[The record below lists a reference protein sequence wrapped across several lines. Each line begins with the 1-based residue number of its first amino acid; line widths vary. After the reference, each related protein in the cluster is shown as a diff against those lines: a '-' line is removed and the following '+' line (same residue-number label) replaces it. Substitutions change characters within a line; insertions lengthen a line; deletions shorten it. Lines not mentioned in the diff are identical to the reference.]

1 MEGHHFLSMP
11 ISGEPPTA
19 TSTIVIRRFTREES
33 PLDFD
38 LAMALRMEVF
48 VEEQSVPV
56 EEELDAYDDE
66 AIHWLVLNLGTLE
79 ILATGRLISYQEGCQ
94 MRPVAKIGRIA
105 VKRSMRGKRLGELV
119 MREILATAMEQGYE
133 QAILD
138 AQVQALPF
146 YEKLGFVAEGDEFLD
161 ANIPHYAM
169 RYMLP

>member
-1 MEGHHFLSMP
+1 MP

>member
-1 MEGHHFLSMP
+1 
-11 ISGEPPTA
+11 
-19 TSTIVIRRFTREES
+19 
-33 PLDFD
+33 
-38 LAMALRMEVF
+38 
-48 VEEQSVPV
+48 
-56 EEELDAYDDE
+56 
-66 AIHWLVLNLGTLE
+66 
-79 ILATGRLISYQEGCQ
+79 